1 MVATNILMVVGI
13 TILGGMLGGVIC
25 QKFKIPQVVG
35 NIVVG
40 LILGSSGFNLITLE
54 DVESLKVINF
64 FALGVIGF
72 LVGGELKIETF
83 RKYAKQFITI
93 LVFEGMAGFL
103 LVALSSFLIIYLI
116 SANLTVSIAVGLVV
130 GAIASATD
138 PASTIDVLWE
148 YRAKGVMTTA
158 IIAIIALDDALAMT
172 LYGISSGIMQIM
184 VGGGGSDS
192 IIHEMWHVIIHLFGS
207 LLLGGICA
215 GVLMIFFKFVA
226 QVEKAVA
233 LSLGIVLLGIGL
245 AIKLDL
251 DVILASM
258 AIGFGV
264 ANLLPRRSEHIFKLM
279 RNVSIAIYILFF
291 VLVGAKLSLGAMPIW
306 LWGIVLSYVVFRN
319 IGKIIGSYYGA
330 KIVNSPETIQKYL
343 GLGIFAQGGVAI
355 GLAIVAGEK
364 LKGIQVTSDLNMGDM
379 IVYVVTTTTLILQIM
394 GPNMV
399 KFAIK
404 RANEAGKNIT
414 EEDIMEKMLVADVVD
429 EELLVIENRTP
440 LAKAVKYFTEHEVL
454 IYPVVDR
461 DENLCGIL
469 TFDSL
474 KDVLNDQDSWQ
485 WLLVAD
491 VMLPLQD
498 LATPHE
504 SLKVVYDKML
514 QLKIDQIPIVD
525 EESHQKA
532 LGVLDI
538 RNIRQKVHAELLK
551 RIA

>member
-1 MVATNILMVVGI
+1 MFDTNILMVVGI
-13 TILGGMLGGVIC
+13 TILGGMLGGVVC
-25 QKFKIPQVVG
+25 QKLKIPQVVG
-35 NIVVG
+35 NIIIG
-40 LILGSSGFNLITLE
+40 LILGESCLNLITLE
-54 DVESLKVINF
+54 DVANLNIINF

-72 LVGGELKIETF
+72 LVGGELRIETF
-83 RKYAKQFITI
+83 KKYARQFITI
-93 LVFEGMAGFL
+93 LVFEGLAGFL

-116 SANLTVSIAVGLVV
+116 TDSLITSIAVGLVF

-192 IIHEMWHVIIHLFGS
+192 IMNEMVHVVVHLFGS
-207 LLLGGICA
+207 LLLGGVCA
-215 GVLMIFFKFVA
+215 GILMLFFRFVA

-233 LSLGIVLLGIGL
+233 LSLGIVLLGIGV

-291 VLVGAKLSLGAMPIW
+291 VLVGAKLSLGAMPLW
-306 LWGIVLSYVVFRN
+306 LWGIVLCYVVFRN
-319 IGKIIGSYYGA
+319 VGKMVGSYYGA
-330 KIVNSPETIQKYL
+330 KMVKSPEVIKKYL
-343 GLGIFAQGGVAI
+343 GMGIFAQGGVAI

-364 LKGIQVTSDLNMGDM
+364 LNGIKVTDNLNMGDM
-379 IVYVVTTTTLILQIM
+379 VVYVVTTTTLILQIL

-399 KFAIK
+399 KVAIK
-404 RANEAGKNIT
+404 KANESGKNIT
-414 EEDIMEKMLVADVVD
+414 DEDIMEKMLVADVLD
-429 EELLVIENRTP
+429 GEQPIIENRMP
-440 LAKAVKYFTEHEVL
+440 LAKAIKFFTENDAF
-454 IYPVVDR
+454 IYPVVDK
-461 DENLCGIL
+461 EKNICGIL
-469 TFDSL
+469 TFESL
-474 KDVLNDQDSWQ
+474 KDVLDDRDAWQ

-491 VMLPLQD
+491 VMLPVHD
-498 LATPHE
+498 VVTPEE
-504 SLKVVYDKML
+504 SLKSVYDKMM
-514 QLKIDQIPIVD
+514 QLKIDQMPIVD
-525 EESHQKA
+525 VESRQKA

-538 RNIRQKVHAELLK
+538 RNVRKKVHAELLK
-551 RIA
+551 KLA

>member
-1 MVATNILMVVGI
+1 MFDTNILMVVGI

-25 QKFKIPQVVG
+25 QKLKIPQVVG
-35 NIVVG
+35 NIIVG
-40 LILGSSGFNLITLE
+40 LILGGSCLNIITLE
-54 DVESLKVINF
+54 DVANLKVINF

-93 LVFEGMAGFL
+93 LIFEGMAGFIF
-103 LVALSSFLIIYLI
+103 VALSSFLIIYLI
-116 SANLTVSIAVGLVV
+116 TQNLIVSIAVGLVF

-184 VGGGGSDS
+184 VGGGGSNS
-192 IIHEMWHVIIHLFGS
+192 IMQEMYHVIVHLFGS
-207 LLLGGICA
+207 LLLGGVCA
-215 GVLMIFFKFVA
+215 GVLMLFFRFVA

-279 RNVSIAIYILFF
+279 RNISIAIYILFF

-306 LWGIVLSYVVFRN
+306 LWGIVLCYVFFRN
-319 IGKIIGSYYGA
+319 FGKVIGSYYGA
-330 KIVNSPETIQKYL
+330 KVVNSPDVIRKYL
-343 GLGIFAQGGVAI
+343 GTGIFAQGGVAI

-364 LKGIQVTSDLNMGDM
+364 LNGIQITPNLNMGDM
-379 IVYVVTTTTLILQIM
+379 VVYVVTTTTLILQIM

-399 KFAIK
+399 KFSIK
-404 RANEAGKNIT
+404 KANEAGKNIT
-414 EEDIMEKMLVADVVD
+414 EEDIMEKMLVQDVLD
-429 EELLVIENRTP
+429 QELIVVENRTP
-440 LAKAVKYFTEHEVL
+440 LIKAVKYFTENDVL
-454 IYPVVDR
+454 FYPVVDR
-461 DENLCGIL
+461 EKNICGIL
-469 TFDSL
+469 TFESL
-474 KDVLNDQDSWQ
+474 KDVLSDRDSWQ

-491 VMLPLQD
+491 VMLPLHD
-498 LATPHE
+498 LATPEE
-504 SLKVVYDKML
+504 SLKAVYEKML

-525 EESHQKA
+525 VETHKRA
-532 LGVLDI
+532 LGILDI
-538 RNIRQKVHAELLK
+538 RNIRQKVHTELLK
-551 RIA
+551 RVA

>member
-1 MVATNILMVVGI
+1 MFDTNILMVVGI
-13 TILGGMLGGVIC
+13 TILGGMLGGVVC

-40 LILGSSGFNLITLE
+40 LILGESCLNLITLE
-54 DVESLKVINF
+54 DVANLNIINF

-72 LVGGELKIETF
+72 LVGGELRIETF
-83 RKYAKQFITI
+83 KKYARQFITI

-116 SANLTVSIAVGLVV
+116 TDSLITSIAVGLVF

-192 IIHEMWHVIIHLFGS
+192 IMNEMTHVVVHLFGS
-207 LLLGGICA
+207 LLLGCVCA
-215 GVLMIFFKFVA
+215 GILMLFFRFVA

-233 LSLGIVLLGIGL
+233 LSLGIVLLGIGV

-291 VLVGAKLSLGAMPIW
+291 VLVGAKLSLGAMPLW
-306 LWGIVLSYVVFRN
+306 LWGIVLCYVVFRN
-319 IGKIIGSYYGA
+319 FGKMLGSYYGA
-330 KIVNSPETIQKYL
+330 KIVKSPEVIQKYL
-343 GLGIFAQGGVAI
+343 GMGIFAQGGVAI

-364 LKGIQVTSDLNMGDM
+364 LNGIKVTDNLNMGDM
-379 IVYVVTTTTLILQIM
+379 VVYVVTTTTLILQIL

-399 KFAIK
+399 KVAIK
-404 RANEAGKNIT
+404 KANESGKNIT
-414 EEDIMEKMLVADVVD
+414 DEDIMEKMLVADVLD
-429 EELLVIENRTP
+429 NGQPVIENRMP
-440 LAKAVKYFTEHEVL
+440 LAKAIKFFTENDAF

-461 DENLCGIL
+461 EKNICGIL
-469 TFDSL
+469 TFESL
-474 KDVLNDQDSWQ
+474 KDVLDDRDAWQ

-491 VMLPLQD
+491 VMLPVHD
-498 LATPHE
+498 VVTPRE
-504 SLKVVYDKML
+504 SLKSVYDKMM
-514 QLKIDQIPIVD
+514 QLKIDQMPIVD
-525 EESHQKA
+525 VESQKKA

-538 RNIRQKVHAELLK
+538 RNVRKKVHAELLK
-551 RIA
+551 KLS

>member
-1 MVATNILMVVGI
+1 MFDTNILMVVGI
-13 TILGGMLGGVIC
+13 TILGGMFGGLVC
-25 QKFKIPQVVG
+25 QKLKIPQVVG
-35 NIVVG
+35 NIVIG
-40 LILGSSGFNLITLE
+40 LILGGSCLNLITPE
-54 DVESLKVINF
+54 DVASLKVINF
-64 FALGVIGF
+64 FALGIIGF

-83 RKYAKQFITI
+83 KKYARQFITI
-93 LVFEGMAGFL
+93 LIFEGIAGFL

-116 SANLTVSIAVGLVV
+116 TNNLTVSIAVGLVF

-184 VGGGGSDS
+184 VGGGGSNS
-192 IIHEMWHVIIHLFGS
+192 VMLEMWHVVVHLFGS

-215 GVLMIFFKFVA
+215 GVLMFFFKFVA
-226 QVEKAVA
+226 QVERAVA
-233 LSLGIVLLGIGL
+233 LSLGVVLLGIGL

-279 RNVSIAIYILFF
+279 RNISVAIYILFF
-291 VLVGAKLSLGAMPIW
+291 VLVGAKLSLGAMPFW
-306 LWGIVLSYVVFRN
+306 LWGIVLCYVFFRN
-319 IGKIIGSYYGA
+319 FGKVIGSYFGA
-330 KIVNSPETIQKYL
+330 KLVNSPDAIKKYL
-343 GLGIFAQGGVAI
+343 GTGIFAQGGVAI

-364 LKGIQVTSDLNMGDM
+364 LNTIKVTDNLNMGDM
-379 IVYVVTTTTLILQIM
+379 VVYVVTTTTLILQLM

-399 KFAIK
+399 KFSIK
-404 RANEAGKNIT
+404 KANEAGKNIT
-414 EEDIMEKMLVADVVD
+414 EEDIMEKMMVSDVID
-429 EELLVIENRTP
+429 EELLVVENRTP
-440 LAKAVKYFTEHEVL
+440 LAKAVKLFTENDVL
-454 IYPVVDR
+454 FYPVVDR
-461 DENLCGIL
+461 ESNICGIL
-469 TFDSL
+469 TFESL
-474 KDVLNDQDSWQ
+474 KDILNDRDAWQ

-491 VMLPLQD
+491 VMSPLRD
-498 LATPHE
+498 VATPEE
-504 SLKVVYDKML
+504 SLKAVYDKMV
-514 QLKIDQIPIVD
+514 QLKIDRMPIVD
-525 EESHQKA
+525 IESRTKA
-532 LGVLDI
+532 LGVLDV